1 MQGNSFHGSRM
12 ACINWLSNR
21 NEGQFEVKPYKE
33 KPKKR
38 SLDANAYYWV
48 LLDQLADVLG
58 LARDDLHKEMLHDF
72 GTWEYNADGSPKW
85 VILPKNEPLP
95 KDGYFYDMG
104 ADVSVKGENSGDEMG
119 HAYIIIRG
127 SHTYNPKEM
136 SRLING
142 LVQECRQQ
150 GIETMT
156 PAEIEEM
163 CRDLGERK

>member
-1 MQGNSFHGSRM
+1 MQGNSFHGSVL
-12 ACINWLSNR
+12 ACIAWLSAR
-21 NEGQFEVKPYKE
+21 KDGEFEIKPYKE

-48 LLDQLADVLG
+48 LLDQLANVLG

-119 HAYIIIRG
+119 HAYTIIRG
-127 SHTYNPKEM
+127 SHTYNPTEM

-163 CRDLGERK
+163 CRDLGEK

>member
-1 MQGNSFHGSRM
+1 MQGNSFHGSVL
-12 ACINWLSNR
+12 ACIAWLSAR
-21 NEGQFEVKPYKE
+21 KDGEFEIKPYKG

-85 VILPKNEPLP
+85 VIFPKNEPLP

-163 CRDLGERK
+163 CRDLGDK

>member
-1 MQGNSFHGSRM
+1 MPGNNFHGTVL
-12 ACINWLSNR
+12 ACIAWLSAR
-21 NEGQFEVKPYKE
+21 KDGEFEIKPYKE

-58 LARDDLHKEMLHDF
+58 LSRDDLHKEMLHDF
-72 GTWEYNADGSPKW
+72 GTWELNTDGSPKW

-95 KDGYFYDMG
+95 KDGYFFDMG

-142 LVQECRQQ
+142 LVQECQQQ

-163 CRDLGERK
+163 CRDLGEK

>member
-1 MQGNSFHGSRM
+1 MQGNSFHGSVL
-12 ACINWLSNR
+12 ACIAWLSAR
-21 NEGQFEVKPYKE
+21 KDGEFEIKPYKE

-95 KDGYFYDMG
+95 KDGYFYDTN
-104 ADVSVKGENSGDEMG
+104 ADVTVKGQNSGNEIG
-119 HAYIIIRG
+119 HAYIVIRG
-127 SHTYNPKEM
+127 SHTYDSKEM

-150 GIETMT
+150 DIETMT

-163 CRDLGERK
+163 CRDLGDK

>member
-1 MQGNSFHGSRM
+1 MQGNSFHGSVL
-12 ACINWLSNR
+12 ACIAWLSAR
-21 NEGQFEVKPYKE
+21 KDGEFEIKPYKE

-163 CRDLGERK
+163 CRDLGDK

>member
-1 MQGNSFHGSRM
+1 MQGNSFHGSVL
-12 ACINWLSNR
+12 ACIAWLSAR
-21 NEGQFEVKPYKE
+21 KDGEFEIKPYKE